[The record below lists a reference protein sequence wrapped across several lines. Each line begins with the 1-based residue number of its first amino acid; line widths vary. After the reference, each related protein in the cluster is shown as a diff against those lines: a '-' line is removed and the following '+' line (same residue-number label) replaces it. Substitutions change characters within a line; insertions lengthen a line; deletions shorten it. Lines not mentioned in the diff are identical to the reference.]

1 MRIKTI
7 QTSNKNFILKYFRC
21 RDGKRTNKN
30 GHFPHKLKYV
40 RHAIMALKIARDV
53 TSGGPHGSQT
63 FAFCIQV
70 NGNDTVF

>member
-1 MRIKTI
+1 MLQI
-7 QTSNKNFILKYFRC
+7 QSMWLVDLQRYC
-21 RDGKRTNKN
+21 N

-40 RHAIMALKIARDV
+40 RHAIMALQIARDV